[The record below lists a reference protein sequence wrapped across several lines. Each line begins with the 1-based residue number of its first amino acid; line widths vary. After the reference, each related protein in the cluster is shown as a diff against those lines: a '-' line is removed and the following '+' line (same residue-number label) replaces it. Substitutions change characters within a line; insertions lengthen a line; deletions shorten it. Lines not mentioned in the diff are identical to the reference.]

1 MRTCQVL
8 DIKKELERH
17 EEAKEL
23 VILLT
28 TEAEDDPEI
37 RAQVEHVRRAPL
49 RDAAAKIAQ
58 SEADRTAESTG

>member
-8 DIKKELERH
+8 DIKDDLERH
-17 EEAKEL
+17 EEAKQL

-28 TEAEDDPEI
+28 TEAKDDPEI

-49 RDAAAKIAQ
+49 RDAAVTIAKW
-58 SEADRTAESTG
+58 GW